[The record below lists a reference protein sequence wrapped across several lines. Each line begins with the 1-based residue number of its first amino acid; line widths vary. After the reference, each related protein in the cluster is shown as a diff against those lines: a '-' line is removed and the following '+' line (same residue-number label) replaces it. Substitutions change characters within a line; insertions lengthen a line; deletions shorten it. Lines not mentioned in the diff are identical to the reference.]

1 MRIARIGISFAR
13 ELRLKA
19 FKFRLEQALASG
31 AALAVL
37 SIPACSGTVSNGTSS
52 AAGAASTGST
62 SASAGAPS
70 GNNLSTGGVSGA
82 GTSGTDSSA
91 GQSAAPGTESGGQPG
106 SLSAGAAGAA
116 GQTEPG
122 PAGTGGVSQQ
132 ELEPYP
138 LGSLGCSGPSY
149 GGGLGFHGQC
159 CTAVSCYTPPNG
171 SDCVLAKD
179 APLPLGKCLC
189 GAGVQ
194 GPFAANP
201 ADQPV
206 KTGTCCYVI
215 SSIGCDGRPL
225 LVDGA
230 PIVSPLTRRSDWIS
244 RELLDLVA

>member
-1 MRIARIGISFAR
+1 M
-13 ELRLKA
+13 
-19 FKFRLEQALASG
+19 
-31 AALAVL
+31 
-37 SIPACSGTVSNGTSS
+37 
-52 AAGAASTGST
+52 
-62 SASAGAPS
+62 
-70 GNNLSTGGVSGA
+70 
-82 GTSGTDSSA
+82 
-91 GQSAAPGTESGGQPG
+91 
-106 SLSAGAAGAA
+106 
-116 GQTEPG
+116 
-122 PAGTGGVSQQ
+122 
-132 ELEPYP
+132 
-138 LGSLGCSGPSY
+138 
-149 GGGLGFHGQC
+149 
-159 CTAVSCYTPPNG
+159 
-171 SDCVLAKD
+171 LAKD